1 MRRYEYRRITRPSA
15 ANAPYNQMFR
25 RLIVQT
31 VALVAVMAALLF
43 VPAGTLAWP
52 GAWAFLGEM
61 AAGSVLIGGWLARHD
76 PGLLAERMSGLFQRE
91 QPRGD
96 KILMAVFLALVLAWL
111 PLMALD
117 AERYRLSHVP
127 AWLQS
132 IGALALAMLFVASFL
147 VFRANTYAAPAV
159 KLQAQRGHRVV
170 TEGPY
175 AVVRHPMYA
184 AAILYF
190 LGTPLLLGSWWGLA
204 FAPAFIALLAVRAVM
219 EERMLTRA
227 LDGYPAYAARVR
239 YRLVPF
245 IW

>member
-1 MRRYEYRRITRPSA
+1 ML
-15 ANAPYNQMFR
+15 R
-25 RLIVQT
+25 RLVIQIVAFI
-31 VALVAVMAALLF
+31 VVMAALMF
-43 VPAGTLAWP
+43 APAGTVDWP
-52 GAWAFLGEM
+52 GAWVFLAEM
-61 AAGSVLIGGWLARHD
+61 VAGSVLIGGWLARHD
-76 PGLLAERMSGLFQRE
+76 PGLLAERLSGVFQSG
-91 QPRGD
+91 QPRAD
-96 KILMAVFLALVLAWL
+96 KVLMAVFLALTFAWL

-132 IGALALAMLFVASFL
+132 IGGLALALLFVLSFL

-184 AAILYF
+184 AAIPYF
-190 LGTPLLLGSWWGLA
+190 LGTPLLLGSYYGLA

-227 LDGYPAYAARVR
+227 LEGYPAYAARVR
-239 YRLVPF
+239 CRLIPF
-245 IW
+245 VW